1 MRLSTTSLIFLFTT
15 ISFVSH
21 AQTHSKKAKSS
32 KENRLDITTTDSNKK
47 MKLVWSDEFNYNGL
61 PDSSKWNYQVG
72 GNGWG
77 NHEKEFY
84 TKADTNNA
92 IVKNGVLSIIARK
105 EKHGNND
112 YTSARV
118 LTKGKAEWKY
128 GKIEVRANLPA
139 GVGLWPAAWMLGSNI
154 DKVGWPKA
162 GEIDIME
169 HVGYKKDTLFG
180 TIHTQAYN
188 HRINTQKG
196 KTVLLKNPYNQFH
209 TYAINWTSEK
219 IEFLL
224 DGKIYFEF
232 KNEHKT
238 EGEWPFDQPFYLLL
252 NMAVGGDFGGKEGID
267 DSKFPAVFQID
278 YVRVYQ

>member
-1 MRLSTTSLIFLFTT
+1 MRLSTTLLIFLFTS
-15 ISFVSH
+15 ISFVSR
-21 AQTHSKKAKSS
+21 AQTHSKKVKSS
-32 KENRLDITTTDSNKK
+32 KENRVDITTTNPNKK

-84 TKADTNNA
+84 TKADTDNA

-105 EKHGNND
+105 EKHENND
-112 YTSARV
+112 YTSAR
-118 LTKGKAEWKY
+118 LFTKGKGEWKY
-128 GKIEVRANLPA
+128 GKIEVRAKLPA
-139 GVGLWPAAWMLGSNI
+139 GVGLWPAAWMLGNNI

-180 TIHTQAYN
+180 TIHTEAYN
-188 HRINTQKG
+188 HTKNTQKG

-209 TYAINWTSEK
+209 TYAVNWTSEK

-224 DGKIYFEF
+224 DGKIYFKF

-238 EGEWPFDQPFYLLL
+238 EAEWPFDQPFYLLL

-267 DSKFPAVFQID
+267 NSKFPAVFQID
-278 YVRVYQ
+278 YVRVYL